1 MSPQAR
7 GPRRVGMFGGAFDP
21 PHAAHRA
28 LVEAAVRQLQLD
40 RLYVFPTGH
49 AWHKSRVLSPAIH
62 RVAMAQL
69 AFADL
74 PEVVVDG
81 RETLRS
87 GPSYSVDTLR
97 ELHAQHP
104 GAELFLV
111 LGQDQ
116 AEALHS
122 WHEPDVLVQLAT
134 ICVAARAGITGIA
147 PAFVAPA
154 GLEPRFRQLRFPV
167 LPVSATHIRSLAA
180 AGLAL
185 APLVCDDVARY
196 IVDHHLYQSA

>member
-1 MSPQAR
+1 MSPLAP

-21 PHAAHRA
+21 PHAAHHA
-28 LVEAAVRQLQLD
+28 LVEATLRQLQLD

-49 AWHKSRVLSPAIH
+49 AWHKSRVLSPAAH

-111 LGQDQ
+111 IGQDQ
-116 AEALHS
+116 AQALPS
-122 WHEPDVLVQLAT
+122 WHEPDALVQLAI

-154 GLEPRFRQLRFPV
+154 GLEPRFRQLQFPV
-167 LPVSATHIRSLAA
+167 LPVSATTIRSLAA

-185 APLVCDDVARY
+185 TPLVCVDVARY

>member
-1 MSPQAR
+1 MSPLAPD
-7 GPRRVGMFGGAFDP
+7 PRRVGMFGGAFDP

-28 LVEAAVRQLQLD
+28 LVEAAVRQLQLE
-40 RLYVFPTGH
+40 RMYVFPTGH

-104 GAELFLV
+104 APNC
-111 LGQDQ
+111 
-116 AEALHS
+116 S
-122 WHEPDVLVQLAT
+122 WWSGKTRHRPCT
-134 ICVAARAGITGIA
+134 AGTNHT
-147 PAFVAPA
+147 
-154 GLEPRFRQLRFPV
+154 RW
-167 LPVSATHIRSLAA
+167 SSL
-180 AGLAL
+180 L
-185 APLVCDDVARY
+185 
-196 IVDHHLYQSA
+196 